1 MTETHCFQENP
12 SAVHNDLF
20 LGTQMIISAANQI
33 REYPYNFSKHIH
45 KSIEIYLID
54 SGECSMDINNKKF
67 TFQKNDLVIIF
78 PNTVH
83 SFYLE
88 IKNTCAFRHIHFDPI
103 PFSHWFINQNE
114 YNALNLINALIMPC
128 DHYCHLTADEN
139 LSSLIHNIIEETAAE
154 NNLLST
160 AMANL
165 HLAELIL
172 CLIKETHPALS
183 LTADSASHTPQH
195 MRYVSYA
202 LTYIHENFS
211 RKILIPDIAAH
222 LNISARYLSKIFF
235 HQMNLT
241 ILNYINIYRINY
253 AIDLMCNT
261 NLTLTAIAEL
271 TGLKDS
277 QHFSKLFKNT
287 IGIPPNQYR
296 KLILRETTEESFI

>member
-1 MTETHCFQENP
+1 
-12 SAVHNDLF
+12 
-20 LGTQMIISAANQI
+20 MI
-33 REYPYNFSKHIH
+33 
-45 KSIEIYLID
+45 
-54 SGECSMDINNKKF
+54 
-67 TFQKNDLVIIF
+67 
-78 PNTVH
+78 
-83 SFYLE
+83 
-88 IKNTCAFRHIHFDPI
+88 
-103 PFSHWFINQNE
+103 
-114 YNALNLINALIMPC
+114 
-128 DHYCHLTADEN
+128 HLTADEN
-139 LSSLIHNIIEETAAE
+139 LSSLVHNIIDETAAE

-172 CLIKETHPALS
+172 CLIKETHPAIS